1 MDWLLTTHVR
11 RYQRQYGTNG
21 HVWQG
26 RFRAFPIEQDAHLL
40 PVLRYVERNAL
51 RANLAARAQDW
62 PWCSLRESL
71 NPPALPWLDPGPV
84 GRGTNWVQWV
94 NEPQTEEEL
103 ARLRQCVQRGTPY
116 GSAAWTQ
123 ATAAALG
130 LEFTLRPRGRPPGSG
145 TAARSYETGLFG

>member
-1 MDWLLTTHVR
+1 
-11 RYQRQYGTNG
+11 
-21 HVWQG
+21 
-26 RFRAFPIEQDAHLL
+26 
-40 PVLRYVERNAL
+40 VLRYVERNAL

-62 PWCSLRESL
+62 PWCRLSEWL

-84 GRGTNWVQWV
+84 GRGTNGVQGV

-103 ARLRQCVQRGTPY
+103 ARLRQSVEPGTPY

-130 LEFTLRPRGRPPGSG
+130 LEFTLRAGGRPPGSG
-145 TAARSYETGLFG
+145 PAARSNETGLFG